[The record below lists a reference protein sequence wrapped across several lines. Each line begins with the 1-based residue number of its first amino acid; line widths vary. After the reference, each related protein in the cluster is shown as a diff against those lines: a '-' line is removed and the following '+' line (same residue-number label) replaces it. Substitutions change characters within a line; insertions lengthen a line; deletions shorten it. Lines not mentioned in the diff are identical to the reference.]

1 MIDFLVIG
9 GGVAGLSAAA
19 RLSVHGSV
27 TVLERESATGYHA
40 SGRSAAMFEETYGLP
55 STIAL
60 NKASK
65 HWHLEIA
72 GAKNTPRGLMLL
84 GSAGNE
90 DAFAHDM
97 HSMAM
102 SPLSVDEARAM
113 VPVLDPAK
121 ITQAGYHAEAWDI
134 DTDAVLQ
141 RFIKTIRGAGGA
153 VTTAAEVTTI
163 EPAKTGWTVT
173 AGETYAA
180 RNIVNAAG
188 AWADEVAKLARVQ
201 PLGVQPMRRSMARIA
216 ASEGHNPASWPM
228 LFGPGET
235 WYAKPDAGAL
245 LVSPAD
251 EEPVAPMD
259 AWAEDMTL
267 AEGIARY
274 EAHVTTPVTRMLS
287 NWAGLRTFS
296 PDRNLCLGAS
306 ERAGFWWCAGQGGYG
321 FQTAPAAS
329 KLVADLITGAP
340 PELDRST
347 IAALD
352 PARFR

>member
-19 RLSVHGSV
+19 KLAPHGAV
-27 TVLERESATGYHA
+27 TVLEREPHTGYHA
-40 SGRSAAMFEETYGLP
+40 SGRSAAMFEETYGQP

-60 NKASK
+60 NRASK
-65 HWHLEIA
+65 HWHLEVA
-72 GAKNTPRGLMLL
+72 GAKDTPRGLLLL
-84 GSAGNE
+84 GTAGNE
-90 DAFAHDM
+90 DAFARDLK
-97 HSMAM
+97 SMAM
-102 SPLSVDEARAM
+102 ERIGLDDARALL
-113 VPVLDPAK
+113 PILDPDAV
-121 ITQAGYHAEAWDI
+121 TQTGYHAEAWDI

-141 RFIKTIRGAGGA
+141 RFIKSIRSHGGQV
-153 VTTAAEVTTI
+153 VTGAEVTAI
-163 EPAKTGWTVT
+163 SRDGPRWQVT
-173 AGETYAA
+173 AGEAFEA
-180 RNIVNAAG
+180 REVINAAG
-188 AWADEVAKLARVQ
+188 AWADEIARLAEVQ
-201 PLGVQPMRRSMARIA
+201 PVGLQPMRRSMARVA
-216 ASEGHNPASWPM
+216 APEGHDPARWPM

-245 LVSPAD
+245 LISPAD
-251 EEPVAPMD
+251 EDPVAPMD

-274 EAHVTTPVTRMLS
+274 EAHVTTPVSRMLS
-287 NWAGLRTFS
+287 NWAGLRSFS

-306 ERAGFWWCAGQGGYG
+306 EQPGFWWCAAQGGYG

-329 KLVADLITGAP
+329 QLIADLVTGNAS
-340 PELDRST
+340 EMDEGT

>member
-19 RLSVHGSV
+19 KLSEHGAV
-27 TVLERESATGYHA
+27 TVLERESNVGYHA

-60 NKASK
+60 NRASK
-65 HWHLEIA
+65 HWHLDVA
-72 GAKNTPRGLMLL
+72 GARGTPRGLMLL
-84 GSAGNE
+84 GSDGNE

-97 HSMAM
+97 KAMAM
-102 SPLSVDEARAM
+102 ARMGFDEARGLI
-113 VPVLDPAK
+113 PVLNPDTV
-121 ITQAGYHAEAWDI
+121 TQTAYHAEAWDI

-141 RFIKTIRGAGGA
+141 RFIKIIRGNGGQVVTDAA
-153 VTTAAEVTTI
+153 VTAIAGTAQ
-163 EPAKTGWTVT
+163 GWQVT
-173 AGETYAA
+173 AGETYNT
-180 RNIVNAAG
+180 RQIVNAAG
-188 AWADEVAKLARVQ
+188 AWADEVAKLAQVH
-201 PLGVQPMRRSMARIA
+201 PIGLQPMRRSMARVA
-216 ASEGHNPASWPM
+216 APEGHNPAKWPM

-245 LVSPAD
+245 LISPAD

-274 EAHVTTPVTRMLS
+274 EAHVTTSVTRMLS
-287 NWAGLRTFS
+287 NWAGLRSFS

-306 ERAGFWWCAGQGGYG
+306 ERPGFWWCAAQGGYG

-329 KLVADLITGAP
+329 QLIADLITGAP
-340 PELDRST
+340 SELDRDT